1 MKEFKANISASRQ
14 MVQQMQM
21 RDAERLADIPLEET
35 LISETS
41 SERSQNNDETNEDG
55 SDYNSEEDKA
65 EVER

>member
-21 RDAERLADIPLEET
+21 RDAELLADIPLEET
-35 LISETS
+35 LVSETS
-41 SERSQNNDETNEDG
+41 SDKSEKNGEDG
-55 SDYNSEEDKA
+55 ENSDYDSEEDKA